1 MATVI
6 IPTPLRKFTNNT
18 ARLQVKPGTI
28 QETVSELTANFPD
41 LKKHLLDEKGN
52 IRSYVNIFVGDDD
65 IRDLQQEKTAVHE
78 GTVISIVPAIAGG
91 APDNGQAPNRNNG
104 QPGNRENGQSPDRD
118 NGQHANAPF
127 AKPGN
132 APFTKEELAR
142 YNRHIIIPGFGM
154 EAQQKLKAAKVLVIG
169 SGGLG
174 SPVLLYLAAA
184 GVGTI
189 GIVDFDVVDDSNL
202 QRQVLFGV
210 DAIGQSKVEAAKKRL
225 EALNPYIRLQ
235 VYNTHLNSQNAL
247 DILRDYDV
255 IADGTDN
262 FPTRYLVNDASVL
275 LGKPNVYASIFQFE
289 GQVSVFNYRDAG
301 GKLGPNYRDLYPTPP
316 PPGLVPSCAEGGV
329 LGVLPGIIGSLQALE
344 VIKVTTGVG
353 ETLSGRF
360 YIFDALN
367 FESRT
372 FKIKPREDNP
382 INGKNPTITGL
393 IDYEQFCGM
402 RAVEEKPLKEIT
414 VKELYDW
421 QVQGEPFQLIDVREP
436 HEYDIVNIG
445 GELIPLATI
454 SDHAQNISTNKKVVV
469 HCKVGG
475 RSAKAIREL
484 EEKFGFTNLYNL
496 KGGILA
502 YIDQVQPE
510 LTKY

>member
-18 ARLQVKPGTI
+18 ARLQVGPGTI
-28 QETVSELTANFPD
+28 HSTVRELTQNFPD
-41 LKKHLLDEKGN
+41 LKKHLLDEGGN
-52 IRSYVNIFVGDDD
+52 IRSYVNIFIGNDD
-65 IRDLQQEKTAVHE
+65 IRDLQQADTAVKE
-78 GTVISIVPAIAGG
+78 DAVISIVPAIAGG
-91 APDNGQAPNRNNG
+91 SPETPGVPGPDASSPAGSVASSTTSSAATASSSAAGSAP
-104 QPGNRENGQSPDRD
+104 
-118 NGQHANAPF
+118 
-127 AKPGN
+127 
-132 APFTKEELAR
+132 PFTKEELAR

-154 EAQQKLKAAKVLVIG
+154 EAQLKLKAAKVLVIG

-189 GIVDFDVVDDSNL
+189 GIVDLDVVDDSNL

-210 DAIGQSKVEAAKKRL
+210 DEIGKPKVEAARRRL
-225 EALNPYIRLQ
+225 EGLNPYIKLHI
-235 VYNTHLNSQNAL
+235 YNTHLNSQNAL
-247 DILRDYDV
+247 EILKDYDV

-289 GQVSVFNYRDAG
+289 GQVSVFNYRNAQG
-301 GKLGPNYRDLYPTPP
+301 QLGPNYRDLYPTPP

-344 VIKVTTGVG
+344 VIKVITGVG
-353 ETLSGRF
+353 ETLAGRF

-372 FKIKPREDNP
+372 FTIRRRKDNP
-382 INGKNPTITGL
+382 INGDNPTITTL
-393 IDYEQFCGM
+393 IDYEAFCGM
-402 RAVEEKPLKEIT
+402 RAVEERQLKEIT
-414 VKELYDW
+414 AGELYDW
-421 QVQGEPFQLIDVREP
+421 QVRGEKFQLIDVREP

-445 GELIPLATI
+445 AELIPLGSVAANSGKI
-454 SDHAQNISTNKKVVV
+454 DRDRPVVV

-502 YIDQVQPE
+502 YIDEVQPE